1 MTGCIFCRLFNALSL
16 YIAREW
22 QIQDSWEL
30 EGMFLHWF
38 EYGRLLIL
46 KAIKTYAFVFLNM

>member
-1 MTGCIFCRLFNALSL
+1 MTACIFLGCLMLFH
-16 YIAREW
+16 YILHVSGKFR
-22 QIQDSWEL
+22 SWEL

-46 KAIKTYAFVFLNM
+46 KAIKTYAFVFLNI